1 MAKMKVTLGRLP
13 DFKMPVEFV
22 APDGNDMKMVFTVRH
37 IKRDE
42 FVKRMEEKPKQ
53 PKKGDPSSDVAFIKF
68 MATGWDIADYEFND
82 ENVAELVELFPAVV
96 LALTQNYLAAMVGQR
111 VKN

>member
-1 MAKMKVTLGRLP
+1 MAKMKVTLGRLA
-13 DFKMPVEFV
+13 DFKMPVDFV
-22 APDGNDMKMVFTVRH
+22 AQNGDEMKMTFTVRH

-42 FVKRMEEKPKQ
+42 FVDRMNEKPK
-53 PKKGDPSSDVAFIKF
+53 PKKGEPSADVQFIKF

-82 ENVAELVELFPAVV
+82 ENIAELVELYPAVV
-96 LALTQNYLAAMVGQR
+96 LALTQNYLSAMVGQR